1 MMKEVPSISITETT
15 ELSSMVDVIA
25 DRLLKDVPSD
35 DDGDDETRKK
45 VLLERALI
53 YAAQIE
59 RRLADQDQRIAYLQG
74 LSRTDD
80 LTGLLN
86 RRGFMDQFGRALAY
100 ARRYGHEGLMLYCDL
115 DSFKS
120 VNDAHGHAA
129 GDALLKLTG
138 ETLSSSVRDCDI
150 VGRLGGDEFA
160 VVLVQTSWADGL
172 KRART
177 IQWRLEQT
185 TLDFERHTIPIRV
198 SIGYEAYGPEDSI
211 DDLICR
217 ADMAMYYYKRRK
229 HTPIVHAAAE

>member
-1 MMKEVPSISITETT
+1 MKEILSLATVETAD
-15 ELSSMVDVIA
+15 LSATIDLIA
-25 DRLLKDVPSD
+25 DRLLRDVPPD
-35 DDGDDETRKK
+35 DSDDETRQQ

-53 YAAQIE
+53 YAARIE
-59 RRLADQDQRIAYLQG
+59 RQLADQTQRIAYLQD

-86 RRGFMDQFGRALAY
+86 RRGFMDQFRRALAFS
-100 ARRYGHEGLMLYCDL
+100 RRYGHEGLLLYCDL

-120 VNDAHGHAA
+120 VNDAYGHAA
-129 GDALLKLTG
+129 GDALLQLTG
-138 ETLSSSVRDCDI
+138 KTLLDAVRDCDV

-160 VVLVQTSWADGL
+160 VVLVQTSWRDGL

-185 TLDFERHTIPIRV
+185 TLDFDNHAIPLRV
-198 SIGYEAYGPEDSI
+198 SIGYEAYGPEDAI

-217 ADMAMYYYKRRK
+217 ADMAMYYFKRRK
-229 HTPIVHAAAE
+229 EAPIARVAAE

>member
-1 MMKEVPSISITETT
+1 MKEILSLATVETAD
-15 ELSSMVDVIA
+15 LSATIDLIA
-25 DRLLKDVPSD
+25 DRLLRDVPPD
-35 DDGDDETRKK
+35 DSDDETRQQ

-53 YAAQIE
+53 YAARIE
-59 RRLADQDQRIAYLQG
+59 RQLADQTQRIAYLQD

-86 RRGFMDQFGRALAY
+86 RRGFMDQFRRALAY
-100 ARRYGHEGLMLYCDL
+100 ARRYGHEGLLLYCDL

-120 VNDAHGHAA
+120 VNDAHPHAA

-138 ETLSSSVRDCDI
+138 ETLAGAVRDCDV

-160 VVLVQTSWADGL
+160 VVLVQTSWRDGL
-172 KRART
+172 KRAQT

-185 TLDFERHTIPIRV
+185 TLDFDGHTIPLRV
-198 SIGYEAYGPEDSI
+198 SIGYEAYGPEDAI

-217 ADMAMYYYKRRK
+217 ADMAMYYFKRRK
-229 HTPIVHAAAE
+229 HAPIAQVAAE

>member
-1 MMKEVPSISITETT
+1 MKEIQPLGTVENRDLGTT
-15 ELSSMVDVIA
+15 VDLIA
-25 DRLLKDVPSD
+25 DRLLRDVPD
-35 DDGDDETRKK
+35 EGGDDEARQQ

-59 RRLADQDQRIAYLQG
+59 RRLADQDQRIAYLQD

-80 LTGLLN
+80 LTGLMN
-86 RRGFMDQFGRALAY
+86 RRGFMEQFRRALAY
-100 ARRYGHEGLMLYCDL
+100 SRRYGHEGLLLYCDL

-120 VNDAHGHAA
+120 VNDEHGHAA
-129 GDALLKLTG
+129 GDALLQLTAK
-138 ETLSSSVRDCDI
+138 TLSGAVRECDI

-160 VVLVQTSWADGL
+160 IVLVQTTWRDGL

-177 IQWRLEQT
+177 IQWGLEQT
-185 TLDFERHTIPIRV
+185 KLEFDGREIPLRV
-198 SIGYEAYGPEDSI
+198 SIGYEAYGPEDAI

-229 HTPIVHAAAE
+229 QTPIARVAAE

>member
-1 MMKEVPSISITETT
+1 MKEIPSLATVETAD
-15 ELSSMVDVIA
+15 LSATIDLIA
-25 DRLLKDVPSD
+25 DRLLRDVPPD
-35 DDGDDETRKK
+35 DSDDETRQQ

-53 YAAQIE
+53 YAARIE
-59 RRLADQDQRIAYLQG
+59 RQLADQTQRIAYLQD

-86 RRGFMDQFGRALAY
+86 RRGFMDQFRRALAY
-100 ARRYGHEGLMLYCDL
+100 ARRYGHEGLLLYCDL

-138 ETLSSSVRDCDI
+138 ETLAGAVRDCDV

-160 VVLVQTSWADGL
+160 VVLVQTSWRDGL
-172 KRART
+172 KRAQT

-185 TLDFERHTIPIRV
+185 TLDFDGHTIPLRV
-198 SIGYEAYGPEDSI
+198 SIGSEAYGPEDAI

-217 ADMAMYYYKRRK
+217 ADMAMYYFKRRK
-229 HTPIVHAAAE
+229 HAPIAQVAAE